1 MIELEVADLVVI
13 AERTLRMNTGEVLE
27 LLDPAAA
34 EQALILAR
42 SECAGGEPAAPAA
55 ALLDALLRHQPVPR
69 GGRQVALAA
78 MLQFLA
84 LNGWQLDPYPPD
96 QLAAVVAELADG
108 RRNVSSVSAWLKP
121 RLIPISAARE
131 TKETSMRSRVPLS
144 VRLKKATGRTHP
156 KGMFT
161 RFTDQARRAV
171 QLAQEEARL
180 LRHNYVGT
188 EHLLLAVLYQGEGV
202 AAEALQSLLIS
213 REAVRSQV
221 EEIIGVGGSPS
232 DPGHLPVTPR
242 LKKVLELSLR
252 EAMRLGHNQVGTEH
266 VLLGIIRE
274 GQGVAAQILVGL
286 GANLP
291 DARERV
297 RAMLQA
303 RDEAEAQAR
312 GPEIASELVDV
323 SEQLTDVRRQKETA
337 FADGQ
342 SGLAAVLRDRERDLL
357 AEQASLELKLTASGD
372 VTALMAENQRLLDE
386 ADRLRDLL
394 RQHGIEP
401 DGGSARS
408 A

>member
-13 AERTLRMNTGEVLE
+13 AERTLRMNTSEVLD

-34 EQALILAR
+34 EQALTVAR
-42 SECAGGEPAAPAA
+42 PGCAGGEPAAPAA
-55 ALLDALLRHQPVPR
+55 ALLDALLRHRPVRR

-78 MLQFLA
+78 TLQFLA

-108 RRNVSSVSAWLKP
+108 TRDVSSVSAWLKP
-121 RLIPISAARE
+121 RLIRMPASPE
-131 TKETSMRSRVPLS
+131 MTETSMRPRVPLS
-144 VRLKKATGRTHP
+144 TRLKKATTRVQP
-156 KGMFT
+156 RGMFN
-161 RFTDQARRAV
+161 RFTGQARRAV
-171 QLAQEEARL
+171 HLAQEEARL
-180 LRHNYVGT
+180 LRHSYVGT
-188 EHLLLAVLYQGEGV
+188 EHLLLALLYQGEGV

-213 REAVRSQV
+213 RENVRGQV
-221 EEIIGVGGSPS
+221 EEIIGLGASPPA
-232 DPGHLPVTPR
+232 PGHLAVTPR
-242 LKKVLELSLR
+242 FRKVLELSLR
-252 EAMRLGHNQVGTEH
+252 EAMRLGHHQIGTEH

-274 GQGVAAQILVGL
+274 GKGLAAQILVRL
-286 GANLP
+286 GADLP
-291 DARERV
+291 GTRERV
-297 RAMLQA
+297 LALLQA
-303 RDEAEAQAR
+303 QEEAESQAR
-312 GPEIASELVDV
+312 APQVASELVDV

-342 SGLAAVLRDRERDLL
+342 FGIAAVLRDRERDLL
-357 AEQASLELKLTASGD
+357 AEKASLELKLTASGEL
-372 VTALMAENQRLLDE
+372 TALITENHRLLAD